1 MTRILDHL
9 KRQAVAYIALFVA
22 LGGTGYAAI
31 RLPAGS
37 VGTRVIKNHSITP
50 IKFAHDSIAGY
61 MRAYVQIN
69 PQGQITASRPGAK
82 VIAWRT
88 GSFEPGGLIQWNQP
102 ILASCFALAT
112 TTAPLG
118 NASYASALLAS
129 AGAKDDAQTYV
140 LLSAAGQPVNIAV
153 MCPQP

>member
-69 PQGQITASRPGAK
+69 AQGQITASWPRAT

-88 GSFEPGGLIQWNQP
+88 GSFEPGGTIQWAQP
-102 ILASCFALAT
+102 IPASCFALAT
-112 TTAPLG
+112 TVTLG
-118 NASYASALLAS
+118 DVSYASAS
-129 AGAKDDAQTYV
+129 IAGGGKGDALTYV
-140 LLSAAGQPVNIAV
+140 SLSTPGQPVNVAV